1 MTQDEKH
8 AVALMRYGAIAPLIS
23 GTKDDFQSLDDYY
36 REAAAK
42 SYPAPDGSAKHFS
55 AASIER
61 WYRSYLK
68 NGFDALMPKSRSDS
82 GRSRCLDDECQEFIR
97 HMKERYP
104 RMPAS
109 MIYRALLDNGLISR
123 TSVSESSVCRFV
135 NQLMAEN
142 RMTNHKDM
150 RRYERPH
157 INEVWCGDSS
167 VGPRMITESGKK
179 KVYIIALID
188 DASRFITGID
198 IFFQDNFVNL
208 MSVMRSAVSRY
219 GRPKVFNFDNGSSY
233 KNRQM
238 ELLCAWIGSTLNY
251 FQPYTPTAKAK
262 TERWFRTMKDQWM
275 ASGSAIPPI

>member
-36 REAAAK
+36 REAAEK
-42 SYPAPDGSAKHFS
+42 SYPAPDGSTKHFS

-82 GRSRCLDDECQEFIR
+82 GKSRCLDDECQEFIR

-142 RMTNHKDM
+142 RMTNNKDM

-157 INEVWCGDSS
+157 INEEAAEKHS
-167 VGPRMITESGKK
+167 IF
-179 KVYIIALID
+179 LI
-188 DASRFITGID
+188 
-198 IFFQDNFVNL
+198 
-208 MSVMRSAVSRY
+208 
-219 GRPKVFNFDNGSSY
+219 
-233 KNRQM
+233 
-238 ELLCAWIGSTLNY
+238 LNY
-251 FQPYTPTAKAK
+251 
-262 TERWFRTMKDQWM
+262 
-275 ASGSAIPPI
+275 